1 MLLWSNPCTRSTFF
15 IWFNRYIQQC
25 FLLFWYYNSV
35 GKVTPR
41 TISSSRFCPTPNSKE
56 MATMQCLNTGALH
69 FFRLFLFHFFNRPP
83 FIITMFFINK
93 KGYSCLHHLV
103 NCSHVS
109 RFTVKQYEIITSI
122 TIFMQCMKNKQNSA
136 NNYYSA
142 WKTNSSGTKA
152 LKIPFIF
159 ETRVMGRAL
168 VLILVV
174 C

>member
-1 MLLWSNPCTRSTFF
+1 MLLWLERSNPCTRSTFF

-41 TISSSRFCPTPNSKE
+41 TSRFCPTPNSKE

-122 TIFMQCMKNKQNSA
+122 TIFVQCMKNKQNSA